1 MASQNLNVGTSANA
15 NDGDTLRAAFIKLKQ
30 MFAEVY
36 GQTYSEQGDLSGTT
50 FKIKESKLQMTT
62 AAVAGDDGKVLTY
75 DHASN
80 GFTWEAKFDGDITG
94 IVAGAGLTGDA
105 TSGDASLAV
114 GAGDGISVTAD
125 AVALAAGVA
134 GSGLTLTSGVLSV
147 DTLAD
152 GSVGTDIVAD
162 DAITPTK
169 TSVLDNS
176 TAATST
182 HILVGQG
189 STFINKAMSGDAT
202 IAATGA
208 ITIADDIITNA
219 KLGVEYTASVAL
231 TSGTNVAV
239 DTALGDV
246 FTMTAGAS
254 HTFNFTNVVVGD
266 MKSLEITGSGG
277 SYTSAFGTVNGSAC
291 TFNKIGGTYADTAAK
306 QLIQIK
312 WTAINVAWYQIS
324 PIAS

>member
-1 MASQNLNVGTSANA
+1 MAKQTVNIGAVA
-15 NDGDTLRAAFIKLKQ
+15 NDGTGDQLRNAFDKLNDN
-30 MFAEVY
+30 FDEVY
-36 GQTYSEQGDLSGTT
+36 GNNFVTEAMLNDDIVGAAELKVTGNGTAGQILKSDGDGTFSWINNDEGDLTAIVAGTGLDGTDLSGPIPT
-50 FKIKESKLQMTT
+50 INIE
-62 AAVAGDDGKVLTY
+62 DG
-75 DHASN
+75 
-80 GFTWEAKFDGDITG
+80 G
-94 IVAGAGLTGDA
+94 
-105 TSGDASLAV
+105 
-114 GAGDGISVTAD
+114 
-125 AVALAAGVA
+125 
-134 GSGLTLTSGVLSV
+134 
-147 DTLAD
+147 
-152 GSVGTDIVAD
+152 VGTTQLAD
-162 DAITPTK
+162 DA
-169 TSVLDNS
+169 V
-176 TAATST
+176 
-182 HILVGQG
+182 
-189 STFINKAMSGDAT
+189 
-202 IAATGA
+202 
-208 ITIADDIITNA
+208 TNA